1 MQRASEGAS
10 AVQHTPL
17 LTPRSLT
24 PFPSSVKAVRVV
36 RQRQRQ
42 REHVSL
48 SFSHSPLR
56 LRRPRAPPPPRS
68 RARRFT
74 SSPRLALFA
83 SRPPRLGQTGLGFLY
98 LSLTRAPLM
107 TLISTYYICTGR
119 SEFRFGAARYSSRH
133 IDGGG
138 EGATQERETTRRA
151 LLLLLSRCKPQP
163 SCSALP
169 VRSSLPPSL
178 AVAGLPSERRG
189 GGRFR
194 NPKRIHTTQ
203 VSQRGLAD
211 TGFLYGAPNRFALSI

>member
-1 MQRASEGAS
+1 MCSAASERGSERSTTHSPTHSSLTHSLPFVRQSRSCREAEAKAERARFSPSPILPFGFGGLALLLLLAVELGAS
-10 AVQHTPL
+10 
-17 LTPRSLT
+17 
-24 PFPSSVKAVRVV
+24 
-36 RQRQRQ
+36 
-42 REHVSL
+42 
-48 SFSHSPLR
+48 R
-56 LRRPRAPPPPRS
+56 LPPR
-68 RARRFT
+68 
-74 SSPRLALFA
+74 

-169 VRSSLPPSL
+169 VRSSLPPS
-178 AVAGLPSERRG
+178 PSPASLQSGAAAAASAIPSAYTQHKSVREAWRTRVSYMERRIDS
-189 GGRFR
+189 R
-194 NPKRIHTTQ
+194 
-203 VSQRGLAD
+203 
-211 TGFLYGAPNRFALSI
+211 

>member
-1 MQRASEGAS
+1 MQRANEGAS

-169 VRSSLPPSL
+169 VRSSLPPS
-178 AVAGLPSERRG
+178 PSPASLQSGAAAAASAIPSAYTQHKSVREAWRTRVSYMERRIDS
-189 GGRFR
+189 R
-194 NPKRIHTTQ
+194 
-203 VSQRGLAD
+203 
-211 TGFLYGAPNRFALSI
+211 